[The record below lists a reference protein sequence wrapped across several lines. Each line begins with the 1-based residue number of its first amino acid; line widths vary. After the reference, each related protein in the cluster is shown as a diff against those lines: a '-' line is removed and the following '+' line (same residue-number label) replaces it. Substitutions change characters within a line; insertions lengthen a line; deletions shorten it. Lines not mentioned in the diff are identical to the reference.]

1 MKSQEVDA
9 DVIRTLAGVAGITI
23 PDEDIQP
30 LIGALRNHLAGM
42 KALEDLDID
51 EADPIVTFDPRWA

>member
-1 MKSQEVDA
+1 MKPEEVDA
-9 DVIRTLAGVAGITI
+9 GVVRTLAGVAGITI

-42 KALEDLDID
+42 EALEALDID
-51 EADPIVTFDPRWA
+51 EHDPIVTFDPRWR

>member
-1 MKSQEVDA
+1 MKPEEVDA
-9 DVIRTLAGVAGITI
+9 EVVRTLANVAGISI

-42 KALEDLDID
+42 EALEALNID
-51 EADPIVTFDPRWA
+51 EHDPIVTFDPRWR